1 MLTRLRC
8 YSFISAGGNRFLS
21 CCKDNHIFVNFQ
33 TFGAKI
39 TYFAVYSAFISKTFS
54 IFADALWPEGCIAVF
69 AGLRL
74 RIEDSD
80 EVYIQIVAKTNRC
93 ITPRGIG
100 IRLTGVPF
108 PCISNAGLFG
118 DGSDVI
124 MQGVRVRFLSP

>member
-1 MLTRLRC
+1 M
-8 YSFISAGGNRFLS
+8 
-21 CCKDNHIFVNFQ
+21 
-33 TFGAKI
+33 
-39 TYFAVYSAFISKTFS
+39 
-54 IFADALWPEGCIAVF
+54 VF

-118 DGSDVI
+118 DGSSTS